1 MAIDAQAN
9 GDEVECCQVVTMY
22 ATRAGADE
30 FARLAVEERLA
41 ACAHVEGPVT
51 ARFWWAG
58 QINEVE
64 EWRVTC
70 KTTMLRFPE
79 LEARIKEHH
88 PYEVPEILSLPVR
101 AGSDEYL
108 GWMRS
113 ETRPREAGGP
123 SAG

>member
-1 MAIDAQAN
+1 MATDATTNAA
-9 GDEVECCQVVTMY
+9 EAECCQVVTMY
-22 ATRAGADE
+22 ATRDGADE
-30 FARLAVEERLA
+30 FARLVVDERLA

-51 ARFWWAG
+51 ARFWWDG
-58 QINEVE
+58 GVNEVT

-88 PYEVPEILSLPVR
+88 PYVVPEILALPVL

-108 GWMRS
+108 TWMRT
-113 ETRPREAGGP
+113 ETRPAAG
-123 SAG
+123 SAAG